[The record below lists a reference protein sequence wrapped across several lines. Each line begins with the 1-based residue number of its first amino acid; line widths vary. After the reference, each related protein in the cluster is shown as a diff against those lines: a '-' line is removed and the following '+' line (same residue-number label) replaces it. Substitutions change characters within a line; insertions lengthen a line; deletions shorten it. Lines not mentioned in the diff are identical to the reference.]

1 MVCHGLNRFLSF
13 YFRVSSPDSSFTSLK
28 RSALFS
34 AFLLLASAF
43 SAFSESPLTEKEV
56 RAWAETATEAQKT
69 EALVTLAMNLEEL
82 MRLQNE
88 DSKDWTESRKKLTAM
103 IAALQADLGEAR
115 RSSTKAAESF
125 EKSLKAQTQ
134 KMTAI
139 DSEKR
144 AWRLAS
150 LVFLGGAAGYAID
163 RNINGFN
170 GLIWGLVAGGATGVL
185 WSIFDNPP

>member
-1 MVCHGLNRFLSF
+1 MVCHGLNRFFSF
-13 YFRVSSPDSSFTSLK
+13 SFRVSSPVSSFTFGKL
-28 RSALFS
+28 SALFS

-43 SAFSESPLTEKEV
+43 LAFSDSPLTEKEV
-56 RAWAETATEAQKT
+56 RAWAETATEAEKT
-69 EALVTLAMNLEEL
+69 EALVKLAGNLEEL
-82 MRLQNE
+82 TKLRNE
-88 DSKDWTESRKKLTAM
+88 GSGDWTELKQKLTDT
-103 IAALQADLGEAR
+103 IAALRADLDESR

-125 EKSLKAQTQ
+125 EKTLKAQSQ
-134 KMTAI
+134 RMTAI

-185 WSIFDNPP
+185 WSIFDTPP